1 MPKEFVLYSD
11 NHTLKYIMKH
21 PKLNQKH
28 AKWVEFLQ
36 SFNFVL
42 KHISGQSNQVVDALS
57 RRNVIIQENHV
68 QVLGFEYLRDL
79 YETDS
84 DFQSAYKACKNH
96 VEVSRELWIEYMFQ
110 DGLLF
115 KNSKL
120 CIPSCS
126 MRENLIQEKHNGG
139 MAGLFGS
146 DKAYVK

>member
-1 MPKEFVLYSD
+1 MPKEFVLYFD
-11 NHTLKYIMKH
+11 NHALQYIMQQ

-36 SFNFVL
+36 SFTFVL
-42 KHISGQSNQVVDALS
+42 KHISGQSNRVVDALS
-57 RRNVIIQENHV
+57 RRNLIIQENQV

-84 DFQSAYKACKNH
+84 DFKSAYRACKNP
-96 VEVSRELWIEYMFQ
+96 VEVSRELWTEYMLQ

-126 MRENLIQEKHNGG
+126 MRENMIQEKHNGG
-139 MAGLFGS
+139 MVGHFGS
-146 DKAYVK
+146 DKTYG